1 VGACLSSCLGGG
13 GLGGRYGAQSNQHGA
28 VDRPGIVEEDTDNFL
43 DVGAF
48 SGRQERSVVGRFGEL
63 DGSTILWAWVGMWR
77 VDGVCGRSVGETL
90 ERSRDVTRH
99 GDVDG
104 ACGVVPLEGH
114 AEESCAR
121 GVDGDDILEAKGVDK
136 MLEMFLA
143 CELDA
148 KVIDDKGKRNGASGV
163 AKEAVGVGGLNI
175 AVRGKVSDQFVVG
188 ETPGLGEPIHA
199 FDGLNIAVRGKVS
212 DQFVVG
218 ETPGLGEPIH
228 AFDDANKDVAI
239 VDEVLQIV
247 LGENSGRDLVDGD
260 AHVLGVI
267 HCSVEVKILDV
278 NGTELRV
285 RCGEDAVKEEFGG
298 YESSGFGADVAG
310 IVDAIATDG
319 EADAARVAFVGT
331 VSDDQSKIGGCDTG
345 RNIGTL
351 DEVDCVGADRALVAL
366 CKAANFFRTAFLPE
380 GTVGTVQ

>member
-48 SGRQERSVVGRFGEL
+48 SGRQEWGVVGRFGEL

-136 MLEMFLA
+136 MLEMFFA
-143 CELDA
+143 SELDA

-163 AKEAVGVGGLNI
+163 AKEAVGVGGLNV
-175 AVRGKVSDQFVVG
+175 AMRG
-188 ETPGLGEPIHA
+188 E
-199 FDGLNIAVRGKVS
+199 VS

-228 AFDDANKDVAI
+228 AFDDANKNVA
-239 VDEVLQIV
+239 VVNEVLKIV

-260 AHVLGVI
+260 AHVLGVV
-267 HCSVEVKILDV
+267 HCGVEVKILDV

-319 EADAARVAFVGT
+319 EADVARVAFVGT

-345 RNIGTL
+345 RNIGTTIGRGRHTRL
-351 DEVDCVGADRALVAL
+351 PQHGAPRTRVGRVW
-366 CKAANFFRTAFLPE
+366 RE
-380 GTVGTVQ
+380 